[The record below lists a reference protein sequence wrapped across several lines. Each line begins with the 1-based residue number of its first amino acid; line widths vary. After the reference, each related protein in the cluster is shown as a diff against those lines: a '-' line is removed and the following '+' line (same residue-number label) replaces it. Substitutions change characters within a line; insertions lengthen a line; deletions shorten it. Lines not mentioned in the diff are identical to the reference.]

1 MLPHRVYL
9 SGGGM
14 CAIAHVGALIEL
26 SNHIPLKAVKE
37 WMGVSAGSLVA
48 MCLCIGFTLDELY
61 EVCIRFDFTN
71 IKEYDSVPGW
81 LLHFGIDT
89 GERLHKLI
97 EACLHV
103 KGLSSDFTFKDCYE
117 KFGKSLRIVA
127 TDLNDAKSISFCPK
141 LMPNYRIADA
151 VRASMSYPYYFQP
164 FICPESGHYLVDGGV
179 ISNYPLFVLPKNE
192 HASTLS
198 ILIRTSIKKH
208 ENLME
213 ADIEDLI
220 MLPIQIVFTE
230 RTNIEAR
237 FYDSQCIQINL
248 DNLNILEFSFDEETK
263 SFIVEKG
270 KKAVANYFKN
280 VPKPKRRYS
289 VS

>member
-1 MLPHRVYL
+1 
-9 SGGGM
+9 M

-26 SNHIPLKAVKE
+26 SNHIPLKAIKE

-48 MCLCIGFTLDELY
+48 MCTCIGFTLEELY

-89 GERLHKLI
+89 GEKLHKLI

-103 KGLSSDFTFKDCYE
+103 KGLSSELTFKECYD
-117 KFGKSLRIVA
+117 KFGKSLKIVV
-127 TDLNDAKSISFCPK
+127 TDLNDAKSISYCPK
-141 LMPNYRIADA
+141 ETPNYKVADA

-164 FICPESGHYLVDGGV
+164 FICPVSGHHLSDGGV
-179 ISNYPLFVLPKNE
+179 ISNYPLFLLPKEE
-192 HASTLS
+192 HSRTLS
-198 ILIRTSIKKH
+198 ILIRTSIKTR
-208 ENLME
+208 ENLMDL
-213 ADIEDLI
+213 DIEDLI
-220 MLPIQIVFTE
+220 MLPIQIVLTE

-237 FYDSQCIQINL
+237 FYDAQCIQIRL
-248 DNLNILEFSFDEETK
+248 GNLNILEFSFDEKTK
-263 SFIVEKG
+263 TFIVEKG
-270 KKAVANYFKN
+270 KEAVNEYFKTRA
-280 VPKPKRRYS
+280 KPQRRHS